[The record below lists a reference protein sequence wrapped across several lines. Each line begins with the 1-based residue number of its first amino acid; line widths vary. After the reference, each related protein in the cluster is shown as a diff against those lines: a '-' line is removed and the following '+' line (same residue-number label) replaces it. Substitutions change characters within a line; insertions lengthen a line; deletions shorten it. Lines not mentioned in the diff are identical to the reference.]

1 MNPELIIKGFL
12 AGLMVSVPMGP
23 IGVLC
28 IQRTI
33 NKGRNSGM
41 VSGLGATMAD
51 TLFAVI
57 AGLGITFIIRF
68 IEEQQ
73 LYLQLAGGAVV
84 LLLGVYLIYSNPIA
98 QVRAARR
105 GKTRLRRDFISVF
118 FLTLTNPLTVFFFIA
133 FFAGINLTGG
143 SLEVF
148 HIGEVVLGVLLGS
161 ATWWFSLTGT
171 VNLFR
176 HRFRLRNIW
185 WMNKVTGVVLV
196 VLGAAVIVGVLAL

>member
-1 MNPELIIKGFL
+1 MSIELVIKGFL
-12 AGLMVSVPMGP
+12 AGLMVSVPLGP

-33 NKGRNSGM
+33 NKGRMSGVM
-41 VSGLGATMAD
+41 SGLGATLAD
-51 TLFAVI
+51 TVFAVV

-73 LYLQLAGGAVV
+73 VYLKFLGGVVV
-84 LLLGVYLIYSNPIA
+84 LLLGIYLFTSNPIA

-105 GKTRLRRDFISVF
+105 GQQRLSRDLFSVF
-118 FLTLTNPLTVFFFIA
+118 LLTLTNPLTVFFFIA
-133 FFAGINLTGG
+133 FFAGLNLT
-143 SLEVF
+143 SDKLELM
-148 HIGEVVLGVLLGS
+148 HIGQVVLGVLLGS

-176 HRFRLRNIW
+176 HRFRLKNIW

-196 VLGAAVIVGVLAL
+196 VLGAAVIIGLWVV